1 MLGGIALISVLL
13 GFCIGFKIANRVRWN
28 STMFNDIFFFVV
40 SSIFVFVIGFA
51 FGYELAMDYT
61 FELLGLDKAD
71 YELVYQLK
79 KENK

>member
-1 MLGGIALISVLL
+1 MATTLIERWRISGIA
-13 GFCIGFKIANRVRWN
+13 
-28 STMFNDIFFFVV
+28 MFNDIFFFIV
-40 SSIFVFVIGFA
+40 SSIFVFVVGFV
-51 FGYELAMDYT
+51 FGYDLAMDYT